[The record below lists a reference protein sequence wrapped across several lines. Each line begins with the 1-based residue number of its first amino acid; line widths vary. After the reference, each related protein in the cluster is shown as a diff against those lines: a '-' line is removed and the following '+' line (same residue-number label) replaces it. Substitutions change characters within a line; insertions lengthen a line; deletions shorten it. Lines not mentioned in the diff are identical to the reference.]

1 MQGRAD
7 VIGGGPDIQSGWSR
21 ETKED
26 EVTEASGGGGDGGS
40 LGFILRV
47 RQAQS
52 CRRVRVGDGCDEF
65 TGAVGAQTLGGA
77 SRAREDGSR
86 GQGGT
91 RGHGR
96 RFKRPLYMAG
106 DETRGLKEKAQVF
119 G

>member
-1 MQGRAD
+1 MSSRGGEGGEGETERRKAGLGKRGERRRAE
-7 VIGGGPDIQSGWSR
+7 GW
-21 ETKED
+21 
-26 EVTEASGGGGDGGS
+26 
-40 LGFILRV
+40 
-47 RQAQS
+47 
-52 CRRVRVGDGCDEF
+52 VGDGCDEF